1 MSIKNILLIFGF
13 FLFTRQ
19 GIAQNRFV
27 SFELGGSGGIAS
39 VNFEKSMVALGSNRF
54 TMRYGLSF
62 APIDKNNGNAFIFPV
77 MIHGKWGMGNHFA
90 DFGIGQSFT
99 ITTRGSAFVRM
110 PLSMGY
116 RFQPENKR
124 YYLRAAYT
132 PIVSYLF
139 NFQWENWA
147 GLTFGY
153 AF

>member
-1 MSIKNILLIFGF
+1 MPIKNILLFVAF
-13 FLFTRQ
+13 FLCTHQ
-19 GIAQNRFV
+19 GVTQDRYI

-39 VNFEKSMVALGSNRF
+39 INFEKTLTVLGSNRYS
-54 TMRYGLSF
+54 MRYGLSF

-77 MIHGKWGMGNHFA
+77 MIHGKWGKNNHFA
-90 DFGIGQSFT
+90 DVGIGQSFT

-116 RFQPENKR
+116 RFEPENKR
-124 YYLRAAYT
+124 YYLRASYT
-132 PIVSYLF
+132 PIISYLF